1 MSQSMDQSNIAMGKD
16 PRLSGRDDKAESRG
30 MQRDSEQ
37 SKSHGVLNKP
47 FDEALEFSQSGSD
60 DSVDTRLSE
69 KKNKPAMKNLDD
81 NISDSKQGPSSSYQK
96 PGGAPINQL
105 QSNAGKQA
113 VEKLV
118 SPVECNADEYILCL
132 ELASLYDSCLH
143 VYLKAE
149 LDMYVLLCHLI
160 TVDRF

>member
-1 MSQSMDQSNIAMGKD
+1 MDVSQSIDQSNIAMGKD
-16 PRLSGRDDKAESRG
+16 PRSSGRDDKTDTRG

-69 KKNKPAMKNLDD
+69 KKKPVINMKPLDD
-81 NISDSKQGPSSSYQK
+81 MSDSKQGPSSSYQK
-96 PGGAPINQL
+96 PGGVPINQL

-118 SPVECNADEYILCL
+118 SFA
-132 ELASLYDSCLH
+132 A
-143 VYLKAE
+143 
-149 LDMYVLLCHLI
+149 
-160 TVDRF
+160 